1 MNQNTLKV
9 QLVNW
14 ILENTYLDDIDWLM
28 SQQVETLIKWKQNAL
43 NK

>member
-9 QLVNW
+9 QLVIW
-14 ILENTYLDDIDWLM
+14 ILENTDLDDIDWLM